1 MRLDHLLSKE
11 HRSHPPAR
19 SWWWVWVAS
28 WCTRV
33 WCPGLLVG
41 GTSRNCRCTVGAA
54 VSGRVRPRA
63 PVCLDPCCG
72 GGLGGVWWW
81 GKAGAVVSGCGASTL
96 LGPEGSDP
104 VTPRA
109 PVWWWG
115 VGLGFSVA
123 GALVP
128 WVIPV
133 HGHHVVRGGCGC
145 VVIVSVWVAGCWLR
159 TVQWT
164 RASVSLLL
172 FVKFLRAHGGC
183 LGTRNRRR
191 T

>member
-1 MRLDHLLSKE
+1 M
-11 HRSHPPAR
+11 
-19 SWWWVWVAS
+19 
-28 WCTRV
+28 
-33 WCPGLLVG
+33 
-41 GTSRNCRCTVGAA
+41 
-54 VSGRVRPRA
+54 
-63 PVCLDPCCG
+63 
-72 GGLGGVWWW
+72 GGLVVHPSVVPGVARGWNIKELSLHCWCCCVWSSTTTHPCLAGSLLWWGPGGVWWW
-81 GKAGAVVSGCGASTL
+81 GKVGAVVSGCGASTL

-104 VTPRA
+104 VTPRS
-109 PVWWWG
+109 PVWWCG
-115 VGLGFSVA
+115 GLGLGFSVA